1 MKLLGIVIIAILVV
15 LLSHWTLDNLLK
27 ASNGVS
33 SSSSKASSGGEG
45 ELLAFVRDSIQKV
58 VTGGAPLTTVKG
70 SNFYAKDHPAD
81 IHSEATDLSKFF
93 EVQQSVPDTNEILR
107 EVNRQS
113 GACAGGVDAYNRCL
127 PATDALLDAQQG
139 TPLRF
144 NFGSDG
150 SATMMPDHWS
160 YQDENVMNGGTLDGV
175 RAFDN
180 QLSDFTVYPS
190 GDATKPE
197 GLWTS
202 SYPYVQS
209 FGKW

>member
-1 MKLLGIVIIAILVV
+1 MKLLGIVVIAILVV
-15 LLSHWTLDNLLK
+15 LLSHWTLENLLMAK
-27 ASNGVS
+27 PRASQS
-33 SSSSKASSGGEG
+33 PSTSG
-45 ELLAFVRDSIQKV
+45 ELLAFVRDSINKV
-58 VTGGAPLTTVKG
+58 VTGGAPLTNVKA
-70 SNFYAKDHPAD
+70 SNYYATDHPSD

-113 GACAGGVDAYNRCL
+113 GVCAGGVDAYGRCL

-144 NFGSDG
+144 DFGSDG

-160 YQDENVMNGGTLDGV
+160 YQDENVMNGGVLDGV

-180 QLSDFTVYPS
+180 QLSDYTVYPS
-190 GDATKPE
+190 NDATKPE